1 MIVVLQRW
9 FDARSVRER
18 RLLQAMAA
26 IALPLLLYLALIA
39 PLTASYRNA
48 LQEHLVA
55 VDRNGRVKALAEP
68 VSRSAARQ
76 SRAVGDLALFLA
88 DEARQRGIAARAEGS
103 AARASVTVDQSAP
116 SALFAWMAELEA
128 SGFRLEEVRIAPLPE
143 GGVSASLAV
152 RQGVPR

>member
-39 PLTASYRNA
+39 PLTASYRDT
-48 LQEHLVA
+48 LRDHLAA

-68 VSRSAARQ
+68 VAPPAGRQ
-76 SRAVGDLALFLA
+76 SRPVGDLALFLA
-88 DEARQRGIAARAEGS
+88 DEARQRGITASAEGS
-103 AARASVTVDQSAP
+103 AARASVTVDQSSP
-116 SALFAWMAELEA
+116 SALFAWMAALEA
-128 SGFRLEEVRIAPLPE
+128 SGYRLEEVRIAPLAE

-152 RQGVPR
+152 RPGTPR